1 MADGNSVV
9 TIKEIRAKFTADIG
23 DYRKK
28 MQALSDSIAGIDD
41 KLEGIKR
48 RAQTAMESP
57 SKSTQKLGRALNASA
72 TVLQKGQRQFETL
85 TQAGEQTAAK
95 MEKVRHKMEEA
106 ANAYQAIK
114 KAAASGVD
122 LSTPIQKQADAAKA
136 RLAELDARIDAL
148 NRNIQSAGNYGLAFD
163 GNELLSIDMAK
174 GRIKELAQEASK
186 ADEKFQQLS
195 QAISNIGT
203 ENLEFANEK
212 GLKRLEKQ
220 IESSGERLEQL
231 GSKLSRVGQQAQGVT
246 EKVQQNSQAFRQQ
259 AKSLSRASILCN
271 ALISAGDR
279 LGKGLSV
286 VKSRIVSIGSVANG
300 STKKMEGLLRS
311 IRRISLAD
319 FALRLTHSLFGE
331 LGSAVT
337 RYMDQNDAAAASIT
351 RLRNGL
357 TNALAPAINL
367 VVNLLGKVMPYLIG
381 IVDAVASLITN
392 IFGEGWVTVST
403 GAGAAA
409 DATKD
414 VADATKDAASAQKE
428 YNKLIAGFDEIE
440 KLDKPSSAGGSGTG
454 GGAAKQDKAEGAE
467 GIAGKLP
474 QWLESLVADI
484 DSLLEKGN
492 FYGIGTRISETL
504 NNATKAVDDWFN
516 DVLRPKGVLWAGRF
530 ADVFN
535 GLVEGYDW
543 GLLGTTISDGLLACI
558 DIAGT
563 FLRNAQFESLGKGIA
578 NGINNAIKRINESD
592 INFGSVLADL
602 LNAGIRGLYGLVSTI
617 KWSQIGTF
625 IANNVNKFFKKVD
638 WEKAGRTAGKL
649 IAGLGEM
656 LSSAIGQISWS
667 DIAKAFKE
675 FIDGIE
681 EEAPWFS
688 RIAKAI
694 LEIWAAATALK
705 KVLGGMKVAKSVL
718 ETLKLLKELGL
729 LGGGAS
735 GAASAAGSVG
745 GGLKALGGKFAT
757 GGLVAAGTWGA
768 SQFIQGINGLRKTL
782 FGNDK
787 EKKEA
792 KESAKN
798 SFWYKIGEPLAN
810 ALNGYES
817 RVKERFATIDMSG
830 NKQANQRKIYTEGA
844 KRRLSNQDGK
854 VAENTQKATEKNAK
868 TSSDGWNWLKRVTSV
883 ASAVAG
889 RTSGSIKT
897 VSTINQTGKN
907 TQTVGVKLAQDGWGS
922 VGDWVQEHIG
932 NPVAKAVGLG
942 QDKWESVGGWVKE
955 HLGGGV
961 SKVIGLGKDGWSLVS
976 NWVKEHLGGGVS
988 KAIGLV
994 KDKWSSVKEWVN
1006 DHAGGAVS
1014 KLVSL
1019 AKNGWSTVSG
1029 WIGTAKNTVQAKV
1042 SLVKNGWKTLSSFIG
1057 SFTKSIGLKVTWS
1070 KATGLKGSIG
1080 KVLFGSAK
1088 WPSLKFAARGG
1099 IVNAATLFGNTV
1111 VGEAGKEAII
1121 PLERNTEWTGQVA
1134 KLLARHLYDLPQ
1146 PIAPSTYSADST
1158 LSSSDVVE
1166 LVSLL
1171 RGIRSDVA
1179 AVKQSGGGVVTVN
1192 TNLDGRT
1199 IAQNTI
1205 HYINHQAKATGVN
1218 PLAAYM

>member
-1 MADGNSVV
+1 MSDSTTV
-9 TIKEIRAKFTADIG
+9 IKEIQAKFTADIG
-23 DYRKK
+23 AYKAK
-28 MQALSDSIAGIDD
+28 MNELSKSISGVDG
-41 KLEGIKR
+41 KLEHIKR
-48 RAQTAMESP
+48 KARVAMVAP
-57 SKSTQKLGRALNASA
+57 SNSVQKLGRALDASA
-72 TVLQKGQRQFETL
+72 SKLQRSQREFENL
-85 TQAGEQTAAK
+85 TQEGERTAQKIAQVSQK
-95 MEKVRHKMEEA
+95 LAQAEA
-106 ANAYQAIK
+106 AYNAIK
-114 KAAASGVD
+114 KAAASGID
-122 LSTPIQKQADAAKA
+122 LSKPLQEQANTAKASLDKLNERLNDLKLQLAHIGNYVAVFDGSDVIDVSVAKERVKELENEAAKA
-136 RLAELDARIDAL
+136 E
-148 NRNIQSAGNYGLAFD
+148 
-163 GNELLSIDMAK
+163 
-174 GRIKELAQEASK
+174 
-186 ADEKFQQLS
+186 EKFQRLN
-195 QAISNIGT
+195 QAINEIDAET
-203 ENLEFANEK
+203 LEIAKEK
-212 GLKRLEKQ
+212 DLTALEKQ
-220 IESSGERLEQL
+220 IESSRDQLERLSDRL
-231 GSKLSRVGQQAQGVT
+231 RRTGQQAQDT
-246 EKVQQNSQAFRQQ
+246 ADKVRQNKQAFDQLSKSISKTTILYKIASATSRGLGGIL
-259 AKSLSRASILCN
+259 AKVKDKILGIGRN
-271 ALISAGDR
+271 ARSSTG
-279 LGKGLSV
+279 
-286 VKSRIVSIGSVANG
+286 RI
-300 STKKMEGLLRS
+300 EGLLRS

-337 RYMDQNDAAAASIT
+337 RYMDTNDAAAASIT

-392 IFGEGWVTVST
+392 IFGEGWVSVST

-440 KLDKPSSAGGSGTG
+440 KLDKPSNSGGSGTG
-454 GGAAKQDKAEGAE
+454 GGAAKQDKAEGTE

-474 QWLESLVADI
+474 KWLESLIHDI
-484 DSLLEKGN
+484 DGLLEKGN
-492 FYGIGTRISETL
+492 FYGIGARISETL

-516 DVLRPKGVLWAGRF
+516 NVLRPKGVLWAGRF

-543 GLLGTTISDGLLACI
+543 GLLGTTISDGFLAAI

-563 FLRNAQFESLGKGIA
+563 FLRNARFESLGKGIA
-578 NGINNAIKRINESD
+578 TGINKAIKRINESD
-592 INFGSVLADL
+592 INFGSFLADL
-602 LNAGIRGLYGLVSTI
+602 LNAGIRGLSGFANTL
-617 KWSQIGTF
+617 KWSKIGAF
-625 IANNVNKFFKKVD
+625 IANNVNKFFAGVD
-638 WEKAGRTAGKL
+638 WGKAGRTAGQL
-649 IAGLGEM
+649 IHGLGEI
-656 LSSAIGQISWS
+656 LSNAIGQISWG

-688 RIAKAI
+688 GIAKAI

-705 KVLGGMKVAKSVL
+705 EVLGGMKVAKSVL

-798 SFWYKIGEPLAN
+798 SFWYKPGKAIAD
-810 ALNGYES
+810 ALN
-817 RVKERFATIDMSG
+817 ERFATIDTSG

-844 KRRLSNQDGK
+844 KRRLSNQSGK

-932 NPVAKAVGLG
+932 DPVAKAVGLG

-1099 IVNAATLFGNTV
+1099 IVDAATLFGNTV

-1158 LSSSDVVE
+1158 LSSSDVAE

>member
-1 MADGNSVV
+1 
-9 TIKEIRAKFTADIG
+9 
-23 DYRKK
+23 
-28 MQALSDSIAGIDD
+28 
-41 KLEGIKR
+41 
-48 RAQTAMESP
+48 
-57 SKSTQKLGRALNASA
+57 
-72 TVLQKGQRQFETL
+72 
-85 TQAGEQTAAK
+85 
-95 MEKVRHKMEEA
+95 
-106 ANAYQAIK
+106 
-114 KAAASGVD
+114 
-122 LSTPIQKQADAAKA
+122 
-136 RLAELDARIDAL
+136 
-148 NRNIQSAGNYGLAFD
+148 
-163 GNELLSIDMAK
+163 
-174 GRIKELAQEASK
+174 
-186 ADEKFQQLS
+186 
-195 QAISNIGT
+195 
-203 ENLEFANEK
+203 
-212 GLKRLEKQ
+212 
-220 IESSGERLEQL
+220 
-231 GSKLSRVGQQAQGVT
+231 
-246 EKVQQNSQAFRQQ
+246 
-259 AKSLSRASILCN
+259 
-271 ALISAGDR
+271 
-279 LGKGLSV
+279 
-286 VKSRIVSIGSVANG
+286 
-300 STKKMEGLLRS
+300 
-311 IRRISLAD
+311 
-319 FALRLTHSLFGE
+319 
-331 LGSAVT
+331 
-337 RYMDQNDAAAASIT
+337 
-351 RLRNGL
+351 
-357 TNALAPAINL
+357 
-367 VVNLLGKVMPYLIG
+367 
-381 IVDAVASLITN
+381 
-392 IFGEGWVTVST
+392 
-403 GAGAAA
+403 
-409 DATKD
+409 
-414 VADATKDAASAQKE
+414 
-428 YNKLIAGFDEIE
+428 
-440 KLDKPSSAGGSGTG
+440 
-454 GGAAKQDKAEGAE
+454 
-467 GIAGKLP
+467 
-474 QWLESLVADI
+474 
-484 DSLLEKGN
+484 
-492 FYGIGTRISETL
+492 
-504 NNATKAVDDWFN
+504 
-516 DVLRPKGVLWAGRF
+516 
-530 ADVFN
+530 
-535 GLVEGYDW
+535 
-543 GLLGTTISDGLLACI
+543 
-558 DIAGT
+558 
-563 FLRNAQFESLGKGIA
+563 
-578 NGINNAIKRINESD
+578 
-592 INFGSVLADL
+592 
-602 LNAGIRGLYGLVSTI
+602 
-617 KWSQIGTF
+617 
-625 IANNVNKFFKKVD
+625 
-638 WEKAGRTAGKL
+638 
-649 IAGLGEM
+649 
-656 LSSAIGQISWS
+656 
-667 DIAKAFKE
+667 
-675 FIDGIE
+675 
-681 EEAPWFS
+681 
-688 RIAKAI
+688 
-694 LEIWAAATALK
+694 
-705 KVLGGMKVAKSVL
+705 
-718 ETLKLLKELGL
+718 
-729 LGGGAS
+729 
-735 GAASAAGSVG
+735 
-745 GGLKALGGKFAT
+745 
-757 GGLVAAGTWGA
+757 
-768 SQFIQGINGLRKTL
+768 
-782 FGNDK
+782 
-787 EKKEA
+787 
-792 KESAKN
+792 
-798 SFWYKIGEPLAN
+798 
-810 ALNGYES
+810 
-817 RVKERFATIDMSG
+817 MSG